1 MKTIIVDDELWSVEQ
16 FRQES
21 EKIEGVSLM
30 GYFNN
35 PFSAIEYAQQNDVDL
50 ALLDIEMP
58 GMNGIELAQKLREIH
73 PQVVIVFVTAYSEY
87 LPDFIRLNADYY
99 ILKPYS
105 SEEIKSVFDRAKLL
119 AKRQEKRVRISTFG
133 QFEVFID
140 GKPATFGGKKVK
152 ELFALLV
159 DKRGKTLNTEES
171 FYRLWEGETYNNQN
185 ATKYRMLWQRLRRYL
200 EEKNLSNIIIDEKME
215 KSLKCDMV
223 DCDYFKF
230 LDGDAKTIKRFSYA
244 YMTDYAW
251 AEETLAELS
260 QMKINFD
267 KRK

>member
-16 FRQES
+16 FKQES

-35 PFSAIEYAQQNDVDL
+35 PFVAVEYAKSNVVDL

-73 PQVVIVFVTAYSEY
+73 PQIVIVFVTAYSEY

-119 AKRQEKRVRISTFG
+119 VKRQEKRMLA
-133 QFEVFID
+133 
-140 GKPATFGGKKVK
+140 K
-152 ELFALLV
+152 
-159 DKRGKTLNTEES
+159 
-171 FYRLWEGETYNNQN
+171 NNN
-185 ATKYRMLWQRLRRYL
+185 D
-200 EEKNLSNIIIDEKME
+200 N
-215 KSLKCDMV
+215 
-223 DCDYFKF
+223 
-230 LDGDAKTIKRFSYA
+230 
-244 YMTDYAW
+244 
-251 AEETLAELS
+251 
-260 QMKINFD
+260 
-267 KRK
+267 